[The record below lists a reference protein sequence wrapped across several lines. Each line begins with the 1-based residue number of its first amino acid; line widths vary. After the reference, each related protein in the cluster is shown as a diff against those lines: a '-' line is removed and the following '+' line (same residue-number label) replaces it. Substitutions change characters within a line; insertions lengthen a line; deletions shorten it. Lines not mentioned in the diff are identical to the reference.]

1 MWRIRESALGA
12 AARVPGLPA
21 THPGWE
27 DAAVPPARVGAYL
40 RDFRALLA
48 RYGYRCA
55 LYGHFGDGCIHCHLD
70 FDLRSEP
77 GVARYLAFLD
87 EAADLVVGY
96 GGSLSGEHGDGQA
109 RAALLPKMF
118 GDELVGAFR
127 DFKRLWDPDGR
138 MNPGKL
144 VDAYRPDENLRA
156 GPDYRPWTPKTRFR
170 FAADG
175 GSLAAAAD
183 RCVGVGKCRR
193 SAGGTMC
200 PSYMATG
207 DEEHSTRGRA
217 RLLFELFSGDL
228 LAGGW
233 RDPHVRRALDLC
245 LACKACRH
253 ECPVQVDMATYKAEF
268 LSHFYRRR
276 LRPRAAYSMG
286 LVFWW
291 ARLASRAPR
300 LVNFATG
307 TRPLSTLVK
316 AAAGIARERRI
327 PRFAE
332 RPFTAWFRARE
343 AARPPDAGDR
353 RQRVVLWPDTFNNY
367 LTPEVAR
374 AAVEV
379 LEAAG
384 FQVEIPSR
392 PLCCGRPLY
401 DWGMLGLAS
410 RLWRRTLETLKPAI
424 DDGVPLVG
432 LEPSCVA
439 AFRDELIN
447 LFPDDADARRLSAQT
462 RSLAELLAD
471 AGYRP
476 PRLDRRA
483 LVHGHCHHHA
493 VLGMEADRA
502 VLDRLGLDFEL
513 LDSGCCG
520 MAGAFGFEAAHYAIS
535 LQCGERVLLPRVR
548 AAGEQTLIV
557 ADGFSC
563 REQIAQATGRRALHL
578 AEVIRLAQD

>member
-1 MWRIRESALGA
+1 MRLAAIAAAPAARLLDPAEAARVWRIRESALGA
-12 AARVPGLPA
+12 AARVPGLPP

-127 DFKRLWDPDGR
+127 DFKRLWDPDGK
-138 MNPGKL
+138 MNPGKV

-245 LACKACRH
+245 LACKGCRH
-253 ECPVQVDMATYKAEF
+253 ECPAQVDMATYKAEF
-268 LSHFYRRR
+268 LSHYYRRR
-276 LRPRAAYSMG
+276 LRPRAAYAMG
-286 LVFWW
+286 LVHCW
-291 ARLASRAPR
+291 ARLASQAPR

-307 TRPLSTLVK
+307 TRPLSSLVK
-316 AAAGIARERRI
+316 AAGGIARERRI

-332 RPFTAWFRARE
+332 RSFTAWFRARE
-343 AARPPDAGDR
+343 AARSAPAGGR
-353 RQRVVLWPDTFNNY
+353 RQRVRPLARHLQQLPDPRSGPRGGRGARGGR
-367 LTPEVAR
+367 LPGRDPVAAALLRAAALRLGDAR
-374 AAVEV
+374 AG
-379 LEAAG
+379 LPAAG
-384 FQVEIPSR
+384 G
-392 PLCCGRPLY
+392 GRCAT
-401 DWGMLGLAS
+401 LG
-410 RLWRRTLETLKPAI
+410 PAI
-424 DDGVPLVG
+424 RDGVPLVG

-439 AFRDELIN
+439 AFRDEL
-447 LFPDDADARRLSAQT
+447 LEPLPRRRRRAGASAARPGRWPSCSPTPTASSR
-462 RSLAELLAD
+462 RSR
-471 AGYRP
+471 GSS
-476 PRLDRRA
+476 RRA
-483 LVHGHCHHHA
+483 LVHGHCHQQA
-493 VLGMEADRA
+493 VLGMDAERA
-502 VLDRLGLDFEL
+502 PARPA
-513 LDSGCCG
+513 SGSTSSCSTPAAAAWPAPSASRPRHYDVSLAVRR
-520 MAGAFGFEAAHYAIS
+520 AGAA
-535 LQCGERVLLPRVR
+535 
-548 AAGEQTLIV
+548 AAG
-557 ADGFSC
+557 A
-563 REQIAQATGRRALHL
+563 RGRRA
-578 AEVIRLAQD
+578 RP